1 MFSNQELQLLTDKL
15 VDRAGAFDMEVTTDK
30 RNVMVNSINTSNASI
45 SMNTEQTEA
54 SVVWTCCYA

>member
-1 MFSNQELQLLTDKL
+1 MFSNQGLQLLTDKL

-54 SVVWTCCYA
+54 SVV